1 MKDINQKE
9 NKMEITKSE
18 YIKLKVSD
26 AKLNQL
32 EINGVDNWEYYGCM
46 CEYNDDVE
54 ECIYCTDDTDYEG
67 FLDLQ

>member
-1 MKDINQKE
+1 
-9 NKMEITKSE
+9 
-18 YIKLKVSD
+18 
-26 AKLNQL
+26 LNQL

-67 FLDLQ
+67 FLDLQLGEDE